1 MLNCAR
7 KGRAPS
13 VSAHPLDQE
22 SSMSNV
28 TRICPE
34 CGHGNAMDTR
44 YCAQCGYDSQS
55 NLPATQGAS
64 LPAVIG
70 KAAIP
75 VLVGAASL
83 ALSAGLK
90 LLQNALNK
98 PTPQQPIQVKS
109 GQTGAVAKRSRMTIT
124 IRTSWA
130 VGDSSGKWEKG
141 QAEQTI
147 ELGE

>member
-1 MLNCAR
+1 
-7 KGRAPS
+7 
-13 VSAHPLDQE
+13 
-22 SSMSNV
+22 
-28 TRICPE
+28 
-34 CGHGNAMDTR
+34 MDTR
-44 YCAQCGYDSQS
+44 YCAQCGYDREA

-70 KAAIP
+70 KAAVP

-90 LLQNALNK
+90 LLQSALAR
-98 PTPQQPIQVKS
+98 PAAQQPMEVKNA
-109 GQTGAVAKRSRMTIT
+109 GKGEVAKRGRMTVT

-130 VGDSSGKWEKG
+130 VGDSSGRWQKG
-141 QAEQTI
+141 QSEQTI

>member
-1 MLNCAR
+1 
-7 KGRAPS
+7 
-13 VSAHPLDQE
+13 
-22 SSMSNV
+22 MSNV
-28 TRICPE
+28 TRICPQ
-34 CGHGNAMDTR
+34 CGHGNAMDNR

-55 NLPATQGAS
+55 NLPVPQSTN

-70 KAAIP
+70 KAAVP

-90 LLQNALNK
+90 LLQNALSK
-98 PTPQQPIQVKS
+98 PAAQQPIQVKS
-109 GQTGAVAKRSRMTIT
+109 PATGEVAKRGRMTIT

-130 VGDSSGKWEKG
+130 VGDSSGRWEKG
-141 QAEQTI
+141 QSEQTI

>member
-1 MLNCAR
+1 
-7 KGRAPS
+7 
-13 VSAHPLDQE
+13 
-22 SSMSNV
+22 MSNV
-28 TRICPE
+28 SRICPQ

-55 NLPATQGAS
+55 TLPAPQQAN

-70 KAAIP
+70 KAAVP

-90 LLQNALNK
+90 LLQNALSK
-98 PTPQQPIQVKS
+98 PPTAQQPIQVRS
-109 GQTGAVAKRSRMTIT
+109 GQSKGEVAKRGRMTIT

>member
-1 MLNCAR
+1 
-7 KGRAPS
+7 
-13 VSAHPLDQE
+13 
-22 SSMSNV
+22 MSNV
-28 TRICPE
+28 TRICPQ
-34 CGHGNAMDTR
+34 CGHGNAMDNR

-55 NLPATQGAS
+55 NLPVPQGTN

-70 KAAIP
+70 KAAVP

-90 LLQNALNK
+90 LLQNALSK
-98 PTPQQPIQVKS
+98 PAAQPIQVKS
-109 GQTGAVAKRSRMTIT
+109 PSTGEVAKHGRMKIT

-130 VGDSSGKWEKG
+130 VGDSSGRWEKG
-141 QAEQTI
+141 QSEQTI

>member
-1 MLNCAR
+1 
-7 KGRAPS
+7 
-13 VSAHPLDQE
+13 
-22 SSMSNV
+22 MSNV

-70 KAAIP
+70 KAAVP
-75 VLVGAASL
+75 VLLGAASL

-90 LLQNALNK
+90 LLQNALSK
-98 PTPQQPIQVKS
+98 PAPQQPIQVKS
-109 GQTGAVAKRSRMTIT
+109 GQTKSGEVVKRSRMTIT

>member
-1 MLNCAR
+1 
-7 KGRAPS
+7 
-13 VSAHPLDQE
+13 
-22 SSMSNV
+22 MSNV

-34 CGHGNAMDTR
+34 CGHGNPMDTR

-70 KAAIP
+70 KAAVP

-98 PTPQQPIQVKS
+98 PTSGRPPAPQQPVQVKS
-109 GQTGAVAKRSRMTIT
+109 GQTAAVTKRSRMTIT

-130 VGDSSGKWEKG
+130 VGDSNGKWEKG
-141 QAEQTI
+141 QSEQTI

>member
-1 MLNCAR
+1 
-7 KGRAPS
+7 
-13 VSAHPLDQE
+13 
-22 SSMSNV
+22 MSNV
-28 TRICPE
+28 SRICPQ
-34 CGHGNAMDTR
+34 CGHGNPMDTR
-44 YCAQCGYDSQS
+44 YCAQCGYDREA
-55 NLPATQGAS
+55 NLPVPQGAS

-70 KAAIP
+70 KAAVP

-90 LLQNALNK
+90 LLQNVLAK
-98 PTPQQPIQVKS
+98 PAPQPPIPVKS
-109 GQTGAVAKRSRMTIT
+109 TEKGEVVRRGRMTIT

-130 VGDSSGKWEKG
+130 VGDSSGRWEKG

>member
-1 MLNCAR
+1 
-7 KGRAPS
+7 
-13 VSAHPLDQE
+13 
-22 SSMSNV
+22 MSNV
-28 TRICPE
+28 TRICPQ

-55 NLPATQGAS
+55 NLPVPQGTN

-70 KAAIP
+70 KAAVP

-90 LLQNALNK
+90 LLQNALSK
-98 PTPQQPIQVKS
+98 PAAQQPIQVKNAA
-109 GQTGAVAKRSRMTIT
+109 TGEVAKRGRMTIT
-124 IRTSWA
+124 VRTAWA
-130 VGDSSGKWEKG
+130 VGDSSGHWEKG
-141 QAEQTI
+141 QSEQTI